1 MKYKAKEKKPK
12 MMSECQIDTMIF
24 IQTQFKSMLMFSALN
39 TIKLLK
45 WLAHKTYNARQSESC
60 Q

>member
-24 IQTQFKSMLMFSALN
+24 IQTQFKSMH
-39 TIKLLK
+39 TKLTMQDRANPASK
-45 WLAHKTYNARQSESC
+45 MYIVCENC
-60 Q
+60 